1 MTKLTRQIRVSEKS
15 KIFKNK
21 KILEIGTSTHRKT
34 EFMDFFLKTLY
45 IILKTNTER
54 S

>member
-1 MTKLTRQIRVSEKS
+1 MTKVTRQIRVSEKS

-21 KILEIGTSTHRKT
+21 KILEIGTSSHRKI
-34 EFMDFFLKTLY
+34 EFTDSFLKTLY
-45 IILKTNTER
+45 IILKTNTGR